1 MFVWS
6 YHPTRSGT
14 PVGQSWWDGELTTS
28 TDAHSHHSLIP
39 ARNNL
44 ATSEFETEGLTAVPG
59 GIELATRVPG
69 HSDVMHLGDVTR
81 LGLVTV
87 AADDVNYAQL
97 FASRLTFGDVYLG
110 LFAHASS
117 VSGN

>member
-1 MFVWS
+1 
-6 YHPTRSGT
+6 
-14 PVGQSWWDGELTTS
+14 
-28 TDAHSHHSLIP
+28 
-39 ARNNL
+39 
-44 ATSEFETEGLTAVPG
+44 
-59 GIELATRVPG
+59 
-69 HSDVMHLGDVTR
+69 TR